1 LPAPS
6 GSTTGEPSS
15 AEPLEQVVDRDEVG
29 ERADA
34 VDLDHRQVL
43 TVGGLERRVAGD
55 VDELQ
60 VERVPVAS
68 LRDDLERTIAE
79 VTPRRVVDRDS
90 SQGDVAGRWVGRRVG
105 RRGQG

>member
-1 LPAPS
+1 
-6 GSTTGEPSS
+6 
-15 AEPLEQVVDRDEVG
+15 
-29 ERADA
+29 
-34 VDLDHRQVL
+34 
-43 TVGGLERRVAGD
+43 VGGLERRVAGD

-79 VTPRRVVDRDS
+79 VTSRRVVDRDS
-90 SQGDVAGRWVGRRVG
+90 SQRAGVGRWVGRRVG

>member
-79 VTPRRVVDRDS
+79 VTSRRVVDGDS
-90 SQGDVAGRWVGRRVG
+90 SQRDGVGRWVGRRNR